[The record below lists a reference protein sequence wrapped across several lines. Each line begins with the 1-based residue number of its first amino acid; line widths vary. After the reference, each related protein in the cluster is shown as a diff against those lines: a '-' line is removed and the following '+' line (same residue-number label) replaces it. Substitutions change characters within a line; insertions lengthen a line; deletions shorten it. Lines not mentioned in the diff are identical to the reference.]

1 MQVKVN
7 GKDIQIVQGTTV
19 SQLFEIIETDPRGTA
34 IAVNSKIAK
43 KDEWDTR
50 ELLDGDD
57 ILIIKA
63 AYGG

>member
-19 SQLFEIIETDPRGTA
+19 SQLFEILETDTRGTA
-34 IAVNSKIAK
+34 IAVNGKIAK
-43 KDEWDTR
+43 KEEWDTR